1 MGIPGAVV
9 VAGSNVLSLVAVEIV
24 VFTSVSSVDT
34 NVVTLCSVKSRID
47 KYSKL
52 IRKMYVHK

>member
-52 IRKMYVHK
+52 IRKMYVHS